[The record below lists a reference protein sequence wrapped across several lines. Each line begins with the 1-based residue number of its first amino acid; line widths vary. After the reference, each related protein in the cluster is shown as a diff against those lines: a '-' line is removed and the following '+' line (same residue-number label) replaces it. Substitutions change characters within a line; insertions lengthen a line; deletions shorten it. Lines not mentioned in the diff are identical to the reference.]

1 MLLLDT
7 SFVIEYEAELVAD
20 RLGPARGLLRV
31 RFREPVAISIITLG
45 EFAEGFEDMR
55 DVEAF
60 LSHFRVIPLSRFIA
74 YKTAAMQAHLSR
86 RLGENDA
93 WIAATALAYTAE
105 LAGRER
111 AFTRVPRLKYIAI

>member
-60 LSHFRVIPLSRFIA
+60 LSHFSRDPPIPV
-74 YKTAAMQAHLSR
+74 HC
-86 RLGENDA
+86 
-93 WIAATALAYTAE
+93 
-105 LAGRER
+105 
-111 AFTRVPRLKYIAI
+111 V